1 MAERV
6 RIDRP
11 YSDGGSAHSLLSSHR
26 LEECSTVPRASTWP
40 ACRTAS
46 APAVIASGFVDVCLV
61 AVPVT
66 LAVASRSV
74 PAVRLASTLTSLV
87 LLVGLLAAHCL
98 RGRGLGGWALGLRCV
113 DDVAGLP
120 PASPRAIVAV
130 LRAGHCRGTT
140 VYDVRRAQDP
150 SRGTLRSLSGAL
162 PAAGPTAPSPAAPVP
177 ASTPA
182 PATPP
187 PSSPWTPHNAS
198 VPPVPP
204 APPTKVGGLRTSAA
218 TGAGPV
224 PAPPTMPPDAPS
236 AAAPSVPSPPAAA
249 LPPSFAP
256 STRRPRVP

>member
-1 MAERV
+1 M
-6 RIDRP
+6 
-11 YSDGGSAHSLLSSHR
+11 SSHC

-46 APAVIASGFVDVCLV
+46 APAVIASGFIDMCLV

-66 LAVASRSV
+66 LAVACRSV

-87 LLVGLLAAHCL
+87 LLVGLLAAYCL
-98 RGRGLGGWALGLRCV
+98 RRRDLGGWALGLRCV
-113 DDVAGLP
+113 DDVVGLP

-150 SRGTLRSLSGAL
+150 SRGTLRSLSGSL
-162 PAAGPTAPSPAAPVP
+162 PAAEPTAPSPATPVLV
-177 ASTPA
+177 STLA

-187 PSSPWTPHNAS
+187 PASPWSPHDAS
-198 VPPVPP
+198 VPPI
-204 APPTKVGGLRTSAA
+204 PPTKVGGLRTNTA
-218 TGAGPV
+218 TRAGPV
-224 PAPPTMPPDAPS
+224 PAPPTMPPVAPPVPP
-236 AAAPSVPSPPAAA
+236 PSVPSPPAAA